1 MGQRILNTS
10 PTSQWHSL
18 VTEAQ
23 SVAGTQL
30 DEELESYLVFMLMRY
45 TDKPEM
51 AASVLALDYLE
62 ASNTLGQLRQDRM
75 RDVGD
80 QCLLYSGL
88 FPERAERRRVRISY
102 YVDLGRGAYHTAADA
117 TQQAIGQ
124 LFTGL
129 ASQFV
134 LIMDTLQ
141 AMRGINNGG
150 QPLKPIMAFD
160 LWRDTGSQMARQ
172 SLQSVSQSKLAQ
184 TSSTKVNKSIN

>member
-1 MGQRILNTS
+1 MAKRILSSN
-10 PTSQWHSL
+10 PTNQWHSL

-23 SVAGTQL
+23 HAAGTQL
-30 DEELESYLVFMLMRY
+30 NEDLESYLVFMLMRY

-62 ASNTLGQLRQDRM
+62 GSQTLGQVRQDRM

-88 FPERAERRRVRISY
+88 FPERAERRRVRVSY
-102 YVDLGRGAYHTAADA
+102 YVDLGRGAYHTAAEA

-124 LFTGL
+124 LFIGL

-141 AMRGINNGG
+141 AMRDINNGG
-150 QPLKPIMAFD
+150 QPLAPIMAFD
-160 LWRDTGSQMARQ
+160 LWQDTGSQRAKQ
-172 SLQSVSQSKLAQ
+172 TLQAISKGPLI
-184 TSSTKVNKSIN
+184 TSDSPDTSH